1 MIAGE
6 TEVSINRWRQ
16 VVHFITGGHNDFKTV
31 CVQYRAFEFDR
42 EKARLSG
49 FQQRARF
56 GSDHARPNQEQVASV
71 LGIIQSFERV
81 VESKGQTS
89 LLKIDDRSLGNT
101 KIRQ

>member
-31 CVQYRAFEFDR
+31 CIQYRACELNG
-42 EKARLSG
+42 EKARFSG
-49 FQQRARF
+49 FNRGAGF
-56 GSDHARPNQEQVASV
+56 GSDHERPNQEQVASV